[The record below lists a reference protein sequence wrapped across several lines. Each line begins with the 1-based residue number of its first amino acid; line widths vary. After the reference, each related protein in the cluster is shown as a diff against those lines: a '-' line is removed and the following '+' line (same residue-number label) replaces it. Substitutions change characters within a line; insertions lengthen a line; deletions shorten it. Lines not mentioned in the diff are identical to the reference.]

1 MPELLYKYRS
11 LENLER
17 FLDIIIDKKLYG
29 ALYNEMND
37 PMEGYFQY
45 DPKVD
50 KRIASYILNGK
61 GKRYICSLS
70 RKPNI
75 GLMWTHYAA
84 ENQGCCLE
92 VEVTSKSWERL
103 DIDYSEQIPVLTDKM
118 TVQDV
123 LKVKAK
129 MWEYEQEVRY
139 LSRQY
144 SPRANRPRLSVRI
157 NKIIFGY
164 KVKNSQYN
172 HLKKVALALNPK
184 IKIEKMKKDELDYGF
199 KWHK

>member
-1 MPELLYKYRS
+1 MPELLCKYRS

-17 FLDIIIDKKLYG
+17 FLDIITDKKLYG

-75 GLMWTHYAA
+75 GLMWTHYAD

-103 DIDYSEQIPVLTDKM
+103 DIDYSEQIPILTDNM

-139 LSRQY
+139 LSKQY
-144 SPRANRPRLSVRI
+144 SPKANRPKLSVRPYHCHVPYARYA
-157 NKIIFGY
+157 G
-164 KVKNSQYN
+164 
-172 HLKKVALALNPK
+172 
-184 IKIEKMKKDELDYGF
+184 
-199 KWHK
+199 

>member
-50 KRIASYILNGK
+50 KRTASYILNGK

-103 DIDYSEQIPVLTDKM
+103 DIDYSEQIPVLTDNM

-139 LSRQY
+139 VSWQY
-144 SPRANRPRLSVRI
+144 SPRANRPKLSVRI

-172 HLKKVALALNPK
+172 HLKKVALVLNPK
-184 IKIEKMKKDELDYGF
+184 IKIEKLKKDELDYGF

>member
-1 MPELLYKYRS
+1 MVELLYKYRP

-17 FLDIIIDKKLYG
+17 FFDIIIDKKLYG

-45 DPKVD
+45 DPRVD
-50 KRIASYILNGK
+50 KRTISNILNGK
-61 GKRYICSLS
+61 GKRYICSLF

-75 GLMWTHYAA
+75 GLMWTHYAD

-103 DIDYSEQIPVLTDKM
+103 DIDYSEQIPFLTDNM

-144 SPRANRPRLSVRI
+144 SSKANRPKLSVRI

-164 KVKNSQYN
+164 KVKNNQYN
-172 HLKKVALALNPK
+172 HLKKVVLALNPK

>member
-1 MPELLYKYRS
+1 MVELLYKYRP

-17 FLDIIIDKKLYG
+17 FFDIIIDKKLYG

-45 DPKVD
+45 DPRVD
-50 KRIASYILNGK
+50 KRIVSYILNGK

-75 GLMWTHYAA
+75 GLMWTHYAD

-103 DIDYSEQIPVLTDKM
+103 DIDYSEQITFLTDNM

-144 SPRANRPRLSVRI
+144 PSKANRPKLSVRI

-164 KVKNSQYN
+164 KVKNNQYN
-172 HLKKVALALNPK
+172 HLKKVVLALNPK